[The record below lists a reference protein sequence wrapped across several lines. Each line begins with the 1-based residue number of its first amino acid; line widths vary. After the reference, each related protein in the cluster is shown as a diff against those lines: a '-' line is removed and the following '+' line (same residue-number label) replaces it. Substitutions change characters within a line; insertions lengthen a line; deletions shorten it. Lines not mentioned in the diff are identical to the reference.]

1 MNDDTEVTGRLY
13 AWKCRSVL
21 SRISS
26 ATILHRFRSAPLMH
40 WAVLGWRPFKSAHG
54 TSIAQRGQHMWGGFP
69 FPRMITVSRTCRC
82 KKGTCIPV
90 LISGLP
96 LHPSICHPLSPSAS
110 GKEIRYVCVYP
121 AGGVATTNLPSQH
134 YQFRSKLQS
143 LHLYPL
149 AGPVGEALSHN
160 LLFINLLQL
169 GSNCI
174 SGAVD
179 HPKCLPEIGMKPHPV
194 KQTGE
199 GVECPLRPIRVGR
212 RDQSVVRVEEDCTL
226 NHVSPLPVLASCAYL
241 HQ

>member
-1 MNDDTEVTGRLY
+1 MKNTPNTRVIYPSPPKILYNLAHFLPDFLRFPTTAVHSSSEAVRTHPRYLKDDNEVSERLY

-26 ATILHRFRSAPLMH
+26 ATILRRFRSAPLMH

-143 LHLYPL
+143 LHLYPM
-149 AGPVGEALSHN
+149 A
-160 LLFINLLQL
+160 
-169 GSNCI
+169 
-174 SGAVD
+174 
-179 HPKCLPEIGMKPHPV
+179 
-194 KQTGE
+194 
-199 GVECPLRPIRVGR
+199 
-212 RDQSVVRVEEDCTL
+212 
-226 NHVSPLPVLASCAYL
+226 
-241 HQ
+241 